1 MNDSRA
7 VLAPPVRML
16 VDSRTLALCVA
27 HVVAPGTSNCGN
39 PSLRLFGFGPVVP
52 DGFGIGYII
61 KDTSISFCLTSKHRQ
76 GARMRSVL
84 QSYLNSIKTLLQA
97 MPELTVDSGPA
108 VASPTGGEATAG
120 TVSTK
125 RKSPTPEGAAADDE
139 GYSYFGL
146 PLSMQ

>member
-1 MNDSRA
+1 LLFF
-7 VLAPPVRML
+7 VLFAFFFCL
-16 VDSRTLALCVA
+16 FSF
-27 HVVAPGTSNCGN
+27 VVPPGTSNCGN

-84 QSYLNSIKTLLQA
+84 QSYLNTIKTLLQEI
-97 MPELTVDSGPA
+97 PELTVESGPA
-108 VASPTGGEATAG
+108 ASPPAGGGGDAAAA
-120 TVSTK
+120 VASTK
-125 RKSPTPEGAAADDE
+125 RKSPTPEGAADDDE